1 MSAVCWAVMVA
12 AGQGSRMGLSYNK
25 ALMPLMGRPM
35 LMLTL
40 DALRQSELYAGVVVV
55 VSAGDRE
62 RVSALISGMSDVR
75 LAEGGATRQLS
86 VLSGLKALPADCE
99 YVAVHDAARPFV
111 TRAILKST
119 LDSAIEHG
127 SGVACT
133 AVTDTIKRVDEQ
145 GHVHTL
151 NRDELRA
158 VQTPQVFR
166 LDVLMRAHEWARREG
181 IEATDDSALV
191 ELSGGDVRL
200 VKVPDGALN
209 VKLTTPADLRFFA
222 PRPRPGGPR
231 VGLGYDAH
239 RLVEGRALVLCGV
252 TIPFE
257 RGLLGHSDADAATH
271 ALIDALLGAA
281 GMGDIGRM
289 FPDTDARYKDI
300 CSIELLREAVR
311 RLRGAGLAPTGCD
324 ITIVAQRP
332 RLAPYVDAMRTVI
345 SGALGIAPQRV
356 NIKGKT
362 TEGMGFEGEGLG
374 ISAQC
379 VATVE
384 ECWGP
389 VDLGGM

>member
-1 MSAVCWAVMVA
+1 MSAICWAVMVA

-25 ALMPLMGRPM
+25 ALMPLMGKPM
-35 LMLTL
+35 LKLTL
-40 DALRQSELYAGVVVV
+40 ETLIKSGLYAGVVVV

-62 RVSALISGMSDVR
+62 RVSALIKGEERVK
-75 LAEGGATRQLS
+75 LAEGGATRQQS
-86 VLSGLKALPADCE
+86 VLSGLRALPEDCE

-111 TRAILKST
+111 TPAILKAT
-119 LDSAIEHG
+119 LDSAIEYG

-133 AVTDTIKRVDEQ
+133 AVTDTIKQVDAQ
-145 GHVHTL
+145 GRVHTL

-166 LDVLMRAHEWARREG
+166 RDTLLRAHEWARREG

-200 VKVPDGALN
+200 VRVPDGGMN
-209 VKLTTPADLRFFA
+209 VKVTTPADLRLVA
-222 PRPRPGGPR
+222 PRPRVGAQR
-231 VGLGYDAH
+231 TGLGYDAH

-252 TIPFE
+252 EVPFE
-257 RGLLGHSDADAATH
+257 KGLLGHSDADVATH

-289 FPDTDARYKDI
+289 FPDTDERYKDI
-300 CSIELLREAVR
+300 RSIELLREAVR
-311 RLRGAGLAPTGCD
+311 RIRTAGMIPTGCD

-332 RLAPYVDAMRTVI
+332 KLAPYVEAMRTVLA
-345 SGALGIAPQRV
+345 GALGMPRHRV

-362 TEGMGFEGEGLG
+362 TEGLGFEGEGLG

-384 ECWGP
+384 DHDTASP
-389 VDLGGM
+389 R